1 MIYMSTEEHK
11 KAAGLT
17 PPKHGD
23 LQEHVKNLE
32 MQLKVEQEKNTQVLN
47 RMRYLQADFEN
58 YKKRVDKELTDTKA
72 FISEKLIT
80 SLLDIIDEYELALKV
95 AKEGGNI
102 QSLTGGVE
110 MTLKKF
116 LDILAKEGLSRID
129 TNGKKF
135 DPNLHEAAEIIP
147 TKEKEEGSIISEI
160 RAGYMLKDKVLR
172 PSMVRVAAPPA

>member
-1 MIYMSTEEHK
+1 MHMASEEHK
-11 KAAGLT
+11 KTTGLT
-17 PPKHGD
+17 PAKQED
-23 LQEHVKNLE
+23 LQEHAKNLE
-32 MQLKVEQEKNTQVLN
+32 MQLEAEQEKYSQILN

-58 YKKRVDKELTDTKA
+58 FKKRVDKELMDTKS
-72 FISEKLIT
+72 FLSEKLIT
-80 SLLDIIDEYELALKV
+80 NLLDIIDEYELALKV
-95 AKEGGNI
+95 ARDGGDV

-129 TNGKKF
+129 TNEKRF
-135 DPNLHEAAEIIP
+135 DPNLHEATEIVP

-172 PSMVRVAAPPA
+172 PSMVKVAAPPA